1 MKLAKATLA
10 IGAALGATLAA
21 VPAAAQV
28 NGIAISN
35 PEAVILQS
43 QARQTA
49 YQQIGQTYASQIQQ
63 VSTARQELRT
73 LEQSLDTNSDG
84 QVTDAEV
91 QANPNAIAQIRQK
104 EQQINQLYTPI
115 ALAQTYAIEQLVA
128 DYENAQN
135 QVIQNKNIQ
144 MLLSPDVVQY
154 APDSA
159 NVTQDIVAVLNQRMP
174 TVQTTPPE
182 GWQPS
187 QQSLALQQRMQQI
200 LLGLAQQQ
208 AIAQAQQQQQQG
220 TQPQAPAQPTG
231 R

>member
-10 IGAALGATLAA
+10 IATALGATVAA

-35 PEAVILQS
+35 PEIVIYGS

-63 VSTARQELRT
+63 ANAVQQEINT
-73 LEQSLDTNSDG
+73 LQQSLDTNSDQ
-84 QVTDAEV
+84 QVTEAEV
-91 QANPNAIAQIRQK
+91 QANPNVVAQIQQK
-104 EQQINQLYTPI
+104 EQQLGQIYQPV
-115 ALAQTYAIEQLVA
+115 ALAQTYVIEQLVN

-135 QVIQNKNIQ
+135 QVIQQKGIQ
-144 MLLSPDVVQY
+144 MLLSPDVIQY

-159 NVTQDIVAVLNQRMP
+159 NVTQDIITALNQRMP
-174 TVQTTPPE
+174 TVQTTPPAD
-182 GWQPS
+182 WQPNR
-187 QQSLALQQRMQQI
+187 QSVALRQRVQQI
-200 LLGLAQQQ
+200 ALGVAQQQ
-208 AIAQAQQQQQQG
+208 AFAQQQQQGAQ
-220 TQPQAPAQPTG
+220 QQATPSQPTG

>member
-1 MKLAKATLA
+1 MKFAKATLA
-10 IGAALGATLAA
+10 IGAAIGATLAA
-21 VPAAAQV
+21 VPAVAQV

-35 PEAVILQS
+35 PEVVILNS
-43 QARQTA
+43 QARVNA

-63 VSTARQELRT
+63 VSTARQELNT
-73 LEQSLDTNSDG
+73 LQQSLDTNSDG

-91 QANPNAIAQIRQK
+91 QANPNVLAQIRQK

-115 ALAQTYAIEQLVA
+115 ALAQAYAIQQLVA

-144 MLLSPDVVQY
+144 LLLTPDVVQF
-154 APDSA
+154 APETA
-159 NVTQDIVAVLNQRMP
+159 NVTRDIVAALDQRMP
-174 TVQTTPPE
+174 SVQTTPPE
-182 GWQPS
+182 GWQPD
-187 QQSLALQQRMQQI
+187 QQSLSLQQRMQQI

-208 AIAQAQQQQQQG
+208 AMAQAQAQQQS
-220 TQPQAPAQPTG
+220 PAQPTG

>member
-35 PEAVILQS
+35 PEVVILNS
-43 QARQTA
+43 QARVNA

-63 VSTARQELRT
+63 VSTARQELNT
-73 LEQSLDTNSDG
+73 LQQSLDTNSDG

-91 QANPNAIAQIRQK
+91 QAAPNVVAQIRQK

-115 ALAQTYAIEQLVA
+115 ALAQAYAIQQLVA

-135 QVIQNKNIQ
+135 QVELAFQSKCGWLECSDCSDAPGCARISRRRASARQRGD
-144 MLLSPDVVQY
+144 SPR
-154 APDSA
+154 A
-159 NVTQDIVAVLNQRMP
+159 QRH
-174 TVQTTPPE
+174 QE
-182 GWQPS
+182 PS
-187 QQSLALQQRMQQI
+187 VPSR
-200 LLGLAQQQ
+200 
-208 AIAQAQQQQQQG
+208 
-220 TQPQAPAQPTG
+220 
-231 R
+231 